1 MSLPYPKEFSQ
12 RFGRFTC
19 KNNLVSVLGDLLA
32 IDCKLNFVYLLRKGW
47 DIDMYTR
54 KAMLGNG
61 CVFLPT
67 FYFPIP

>member
-1 MSLPYPKEFSQ
+1 MIWEFLCLYPTLKDSI
-12 RFGRFTC
+12 
-19 KNNLVSVLGDLLA
+19 SVLGDLLAA

-67 FYFPIP
+67 LYFPVP